1 MNNKQ
6 QIQKLRDNAELA
18 WAAYGYYDLMTSDTN
33 QLFVVLK
40 DEKGED
46 KTDSNGNP
54 VTQEITLIDIMDS
67 DYVEHNVVGKDK
79 WDKDFET
86 VGTLNGDFA
95 PLQAKRFFDKYDLLD
110 FYPKLDTKNNK
121 QIQGFHAC
129 LFGEKK
135 LQIHSETKEKSYT
148 NKYGYMS
155 YTLAIRGSFDSKDY
169 VEADFWHLF
178 IDSAIPF
185 DYYNDMLNFYEQCI
199 EKYPNL
205 KQSKSLNI
213 VGHSLG
219 GALAQMLILSLCD
232 DTNEANINEVYT
244 SNSHLESK
252 KVV

>member
-1 MNNKQ
+1 MENKLL
-6 QIQKLRDNAELA
+6 INKMKNAAELA

-46 KTDSNGNP
+46 KTDFSGNP
-54 VTQEITLIDIMDS
+54 ITKEITLTDIMDS
-67 DYVEHNVVGKDK
+67 NYAEHNVVGKDK
-79 WDKDFET
+79 WGKDFKK
-86 VGTLNGDFA
+86 VGTLKGDFA
-95 PLQAKRFFDKYDLLD
+95 PTQVKNFFDKYDLLD
-110 FYPKLDTKNNK
+110 FYPKFDTKNNK
-121 QIQGFHAC
+121 QKEGFRTC

-135 LQIHSETKEKSYT
+135 LQSHSETKEKSYT
-148 NKYGYMS
+148 S

-169 VEADFWHLF
+169 VEADFWHLL
-178 IDSAIPF
+178 INSTIPF

-219 GALAQMLILSLCD
+219 GALTQMLTLSLCND
-232 DTNEANINEVYT
+232 KNEANINEIYT
-244 SNSHLESK
+244 FNSHLESK
-252 KVV
+252 KAA

>member
-18 WAAYGYYDLMTSDTN
+18 MASYGYFHLIGKKFKNDSIY
-33 QLFVVLK
+33 
-40 DEKGED
+40 KGREN
-46 KTDSNGNP
+46 T
-54 VTQEITLIDIMDS
+54 EITLHDILDITYK
-67 DYVEHNVVGKDK
+67 DYVTSNHTTLINPEK
-79 WDKDFET
+79 
-86 VGTLNGDFA
+86 LNGDFS

-110 FYPKLDTKNNK
+110 FYPKFDTKNNK

-129 LFGEKK
+129 LF
-135 LQIHSETKEKSYT
+135 QDKESKQ
-148 NKYGYMS
+148 

-169 VEADFWHLF
+169 VEADFWHLL
-178 IDSAIPF
+178 INSTIPF

-219 GALAQMLILSLCD
+219 GALAQMLTLSICD
-232 DTNEANINEVYT
+232 NKNRKDYR
-244 SNSHLESK
+244 L
-252 KVV
+252 